1 MVAGEGH
8 ANRVYEL
15 GGTPFTL
22 TQLAAEISRLSG
34 REVRYTD
41 LPEEAYARALAG
53 AGVPQE
59 AAAVLA
65 DSDRAAAQGALQVE
79 GDDLPRLL
87 GRPVT
92 PLADVLEA
100 ALSSLA

>member
-1 MVAGEGH
+1 V
-8 ANRVYEL
+8 R
-15 GGTPFTL
+15 T
-22 TQLAAEISRLSG
+22 SG
-34 REVRYTD
+34 R
-41 LPEEAYARALAG
+41 
-53 AGVPQE
+53 
-59 AAAVLA
+59 
-65 DSDRAAAQGALQVE
+65 DRAAAQGALYVA